1 MHLPLTIE
9 TSKQIIGTQA
19 LVDSGAEGLF
29 INRRFAR
36 NNWINT
42 NPLGHRIIARN
53 VDNTVNKQGIIDH
66 YADINVRI
74 GDTVHKER
82 FLVTDT
88 GDSPLILGLP
98 WLAKHNPRIDWNAR
112 QVDLSASSD
121 PQTVQDVINPPVLQS
136 IMIAAKSNTPMELAQ
151 KHAAEHQ
158 SEKPRTLE
166 EMVPAEYHEYL
177 SIFDKEKAKRYPQ
190 PGPTIML
197 SNYATTL
204 SLGEEKSF
212 LSRSRNR
219 TP

>member
-42 NPLGHRIIARN
+42 KPLGHRIIARN

-66 YADINVRI
+66 YADIDVRI

-98 WLAKHNPRIDWNAR
+98 WLAKHNPRIDWNAC
-112 QVDLSASSD
+112 
-121 PQTVQDVINPPVLQS
+121 
-136 IMIAAKSNTPMELAQ
+136 
-151 KHAAEHQ
+151 
-158 SEKPRTLE
+158 
-166 EMVPAEYHEYL
+166 
-177 SIFDKEKAKRYPQ
+177 
-190 PGPTIML
+190 
-197 SNYATTL
+197 
-204 SLGEEKSF
+204 
-212 LSRSRNR
+212 
-219 TP
+219 